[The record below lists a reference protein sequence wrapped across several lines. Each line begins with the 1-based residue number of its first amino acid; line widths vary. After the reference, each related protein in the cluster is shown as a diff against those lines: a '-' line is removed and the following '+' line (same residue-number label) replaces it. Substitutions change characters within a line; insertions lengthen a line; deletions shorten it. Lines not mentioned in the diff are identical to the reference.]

1 MSDHTI
7 KVNIANRPYRLKI
20 KSEEEEELIRKSV
33 EHIENLINEYKDQ
46 YHYKDFQ
53 DLLAM
58 LALQIANN
66 SLSLQKRIDYRD
78 HEMTSHLEEIDEFLD
93 SNVSKEKI

>member
-20 KSEEEEELIRKSV
+20 GSEEEEELIRKAA
-33 EHIENLINEYKDQ
+33 EHIEGLIDEFRDK

-58 LALQIANN
+58 LSLQLANN
-66 SLSLQKRIDYRD
+66 SLSLQKQIDYRD
-78 HEMTSHLEEIDEFLD
+78 HEMTSHLTEINDFLD
-93 SNVSKEKI
+93 SNISG

>member
-1 MSDHTI
+1 MSEHTI

-20 KSEEEEELIRKSV
+20 GSEEEEELIRKAA
-33 EHIENLINEYKDQ
+33 EHIEGLIDEFRDK

-58 LALQIANN
+58 LSLQLANN
-66 SLSLQKRIDYRD
+66 SLSLQKQIDYRD
-78 HEMTSHLEEIDEFLD
+78 HEMTSHLTEINEFLD
-93 SNVSKEKI
+93 SNISD

>member
-20 KSEEEEELIRKSV
+20 QSEEEEEIIRKSA
-33 EHIENLINEYKDQ
+33 EHIEKLINDYSGTF
-46 YHYKDFQ
+46 HYNDFQ

-58 LALQIANN
+58 ISLQLANN
-66 SLSLQKRIDYRD
+66 SLSLQKQIDYRD
-78 HEMTSHLEEIDEFLD
+78 NEMTSHLQEIDEFL
-93 SNVSKEKI
+93 SSKVS